1 MSELAERLEQHMT
14 DEFEMVDNQK
24 ERYQITTP
32 DQAEWALK
40 KLRKI
45 AEKEQEVHQLVD
57 AELFKLENF
66 RKSEIE
72 RLANEKTFFEGLLFE
87 YHTPKYEDD
96 PKGNKTLRFPSGSI
110 TFKKQQPNFVRAE
123 DDLLDW
129 VKAHRPELVKVKE
142 SVDWANLK
150 KDCQITVDGQLVT
163 ADGEIVE
170 GVVVEQRPDK
180 FEVKLG

>member
-1 MSELAERLEQHMT
+1 MSELAERLEQYM
-14 DEFEMVDNQK
+14 DELVDDNQE
-24 ERYQITTP
+24 ERFRISTP

-45 AEKEQEVHQLVD
+45 AEKEQEVHDLVD
-57 AELFKLENF
+57 AEIFKLENF

-72 RLANEKTFFEGLLFE
+72 RLSREKAFFEGLLYE
-87 YHTPKYEDD
+87 YHAPKYEED

-110 TFKKQQPNFVRAE
+110 TFKKQQPDYQRDE
-123 DDLLDW
+123 DKLLAW
-129 VKAHRPELVKVKE
+129 VKANRPEYVKVKE

-150 KDCQITVDGQLVT
+150 KDCQITNDGLLVT
-163 ADGEIVE
+163 SDGEIVE